1 MTERKRHLLMPAST
15 VTTMKAIAKTMTDNV
30 CTRCGETLRRAR
42 IVMLEFNNC
51 TNTWHKPGD
60 VPEVDSL
67 GVFPFG
73 HDCAKK
79 RIKGGD

>member
-1 MTERKRHLLMPAST
+1 MTERKRHLLMPSST
-15 VTTMKAIAKTMTDNV
+15 VTTVTMTDNV
-30 CTRCGETLRRAR
+30 CTRCGETLVRSR

-67 GVFPFG
+67 GLFPFG

-79 RIKGGD
+79 RINKGD

>member
-1 MTERKRHLLMPAST
+1 MHAMGADKGWL
-15 VTTMKAIAKTMTDNV
+15 NV
-30 CTRCGETLRRAR
+30 CTRCSEVLRSAR
-42 IVMLEFNNC
+42 TVMLEFNNR

-60 VPEVDSL
+60 VPEADSL

-79 RIKGGD
+79 RIKGKA